1 MTFSILGTD
10 TQTSQ
15 AVELPQASRREGLYI
30 IGATG
35 TGKSTLLENLI
46 LQDINQGL
54 GVCVLDPHGDLVN
67 AVLSRM
73 KKRLEDVVL
82 IDLGSRDYVA
92 GLNLFHCEHPEDPFE
107 AENVVQAVMHIL
119 EKVYQISR
127 DTPLMNQYFI
137 NITRTLIY
145 N

>member
-10 TQTSQ
+10 TQTGQ
-15 AVELPQASRREGLYI
+15 RVELPQTSRREGLYI

-67 AVLSRM
+67 AVISRM
-73 KKRLEDVVL
+73 KKRLEDVIL
-82 IDLGSRDYVA
+82 IDLGGREYVA
-92 GLNLFHCEHPEDPFE
+92 ALHLFHCEHPDDAFE
-107 AENVVQAVMHIL
+107 AENVVQAVMHI
-119 EKVYQISR
+119 
-127 DTPLMNQYFI
+127 
-137 NITRTLIY
+137 
-145 N
+145 

>member
-1 MTFSILGTD
+1 MTFSVLGTD
-10 TQTSQ
+10 TQTHQ
-15 AVELPQASRREGLYI
+15 RVELPQASRREGLYI

-67 AVLSRM
+67 AVISRM
-73 KKRLEDVVL
+73 KKRLEDVIL
-82 IDLGSRDYVA
+82 IDLGSRDFVA
-92 GLNLFHCEHPEDPFE
+92 GLHLFHCEHPDDAFE

-137 NITRTLIY
+137 NIAKTL
-145 N
+145 